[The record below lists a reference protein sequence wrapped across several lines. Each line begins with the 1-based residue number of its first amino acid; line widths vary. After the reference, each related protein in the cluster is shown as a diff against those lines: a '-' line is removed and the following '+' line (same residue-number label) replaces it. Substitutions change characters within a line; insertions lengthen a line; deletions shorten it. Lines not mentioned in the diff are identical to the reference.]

1 MVVSWGSPLR
11 AVGAM
16 ITEQTEKKKENNQ
29 IQGTSA
35 HISFFTLQTL
45 LRKKKFTYPHTNTRR
60 TQNENTKINIEIHN
74 SGYRIMYCVEF
85 TKKYMRTKVVI
96 TKADIDTLSNK
107 NHSFFLPRLTAHMAA
122 AAAGGPPTTAE
133 TQTMS
138 LAEGSEQAL
147 RDLAPIALDDYFLDA
162 NGPLFP
168 PAENPLID
176 GVNTYPSSA
185 VNENAARRL
194 GYWPNTASHESI
206 LSYNLAHAPSRITD
220 GRLLHE
226 AISRSMSFFTLRN
239 QGVHN
244 VTRWD
249 TTPAPGTI
257 SFHYTFFPATRV
269 VRKKGT
275 PYVTID
281 TISYIVVYHSAPM
294 PGLHGM
300 GLGPDRQVIRP
311 DYFEYRMGSS
321 VIHVDTALIGDKSCQ
336 ASVAAA
342 IETMRPTPGW
352 YITILP
358 AVPGDEANKVMDAVS
373 GKSNDPF
380 VRETIFRLS
389 GASLGL
395 AVAAAIGG
403 LPSIH
408 YTGYLTDFGPTST
421 TGPNAFSQ
429 YRRLGPDGLMATLP
443 DIGLVSNPDDV
454 WIKAA
459 HLARYSLPFCLP
471 ATSANNQSLRAL
483 LAKATDFRERIQ
495 MQRNPL
501 YLQLMETAVSIPEL
515 EGGRNF
521 FHRASTLLFVRTL
534 SDCAILGSL
543 AQVAFQGY
551 TLRRETH
558 YQGNASPSAI
568 KAIIEERKVL
578 PTLIAATAKKRGAA
592 QHAKVVRH
600 MTLDQQQKYR
610 TAQINRKKDQVI
622 GRSTFKA
629 DAAARRKIAKVDAR
643 ITARKNNQ
651 PIPKQISKRSAA
663 ISAAFFPGRALGAAK
678 RAAKKKEGVRMSY
691 QPHLGMHTGMAA
703 GPLSEHQMN
712 MQAQVERLLRSVG
725 IGAADAADAA
735 AEVQQEV
742 QQGVP
747 PDQAVQDVVPNLPPE
762 VADAVADA
770 AAAAAAGAEGR
781 PAPLKQRRLGETRAA
796 AVQLNRPRETEGVV
810 RLGKFPRQNWE
821 DEVDQAQ
828 AAAGAEPTGLGP
840 ADESESQAAG
850 RFRGASGRNFKSWGF
865 FSALKNL
872 GKKALGDVGD
882 VAKDVAGAAVGA
894 AGQAALKR
902 IASRFA

>member
-1 MVVSWGSPLR
+1 MYRVIFGTELTPKSTRVNVVTIKTDFN
-11 AVGAM
+11 A
-16 ITEQTEKKKENNQ
+16 
-29 IQGTSA
+29 
-35 HISFFTLQTL
+35 F
-45 LRKKKFTYPHTNTRR
+45 
-60 TQNENTKINIEIHN
+60 
-74 SGYRIMYCVEF
+74 
-85 TKKYMRTKVVI
+85 
-96 TKADIDTLSNK
+96 SNK

-122 AAAGGPPTTAE
+122 AAYGGPPTAAE
-133 TQTMS
+133 TQTMN

-168 PAENPLID
+168 PAQSPMID
-176 GVNTYPSSA
+176 GANTHSSIGVNA
-185 VNENAARRL
+185 DEAQRL
-194 GYWPNTASHESI
+194 GYWPNTANHESI
-206 LSYNLAHAPSRITD
+206 LSYNLAHAEDRITD
-220 GRLLHE
+220 GKLLHE
-226 AISRSMSFFTLRN
+226 AISRSQSFFTLRN

-249 TTPAPGTI
+249 TTPAAGRI

-281 TISYIVVYHSAPM
+281 TISYMVVYHSAPM

-300 GLGPDRQVIRP
+300 GLGPNHPVIRE
-311 DYFEYRMGSS
+311 DYFDYRLGSS
-321 VIHVDTALIGDKSCQ
+321 VIKVDTALIGDKSCQ

-342 IETMRPTPGW
+342 IETMRPTSGW
-352 YITILP
+352 YITIIP
-358 AVPGDEANKVMDAVS
+358 AVPGDDANKVMDAVS
-373 GKSNDPF
+373 GKSSDPF

-408 YTGYLTDFGPTST
+408 YTGYLTDFGPTNT
-421 TGPNAFSQ
+421 AGPNAFST
-429 YRRLGPDGLMATLP
+429 YRRLGPDGLMSTLP
-443 DIGLVSNPDDV
+443 DIGLISNPDDV

-501 YLQLMETAVSIPEL
+501 YLQLMETAVSVPEL

-578 PTLIAATAKKRGAA
+578 PTLVAATAKKRSAA
-592 QHAKVVRH
+592 HHAKVVRH

-622 GRSTFKA
+622 NRNTFKA

-691 QPHLGMHTGMAA
+691 QPHLGLHTGMAA
-703 GPLSEHQMN
+703 GPMSQHQMN
-712 MQAQVERLLRSVG
+712 MQAEVERLLRSVG
-725 IGAADAADAA
+725 IGAADAAAA
-735 AEVQQEV
+735 ASEVQQEV
-742 QQGVP
+742 AQGVP
-747 PDQAVQDVVPNLPPE
+747 PDQAVQDVVPNLPVQ

-770 AAAAAAGAEGR
+770 AAGAAGSPTMQGSVSR
-781 PAPLKQRRLGETRAA
+781 RRLAERRAG
-796 AVQLNRPRETEGVV
+796 AVQLARPRG
-810 RLGKFPRQNWE
+810 LGDIAGTRGRAPRKE
-821 DEVDQAQ
+821 DESASDFSGFSDQEAEDQAE
-828 AAAGAEPTGLGP
+828 GAENAQASLTPRAG
-840 ADESESQAAG
+840 ESRPHAAG